1 MTSRC
6 TVEQH
11 WQWYISAMT
20 VVKLKS
26 VDKRTMAAYW
36 TIIFTALAVG
46 AAAIWLL
53 FRRNRQRQ
61 AREWQRRGL
70 KGVSMRNPLLATF
83 LKKRME
89 LEKDELIK
97 KEGKVWGFTML
108 NGYTILVADPELV
121 QQVLSNQFTNFLNRR
136 VTFVDFFKCLKF

>member
-1 MTSRC
+1 
-6 TVEQH
+6 
-11 WQWYISAMT
+11 
-20 VVKLKS
+20 
-26 VDKRTMAAYW
+26 
-36 TIIFTALAVG
+36 
-46 AAAIWLL
+46 
-53 FRRNRQRQ
+53 
-61 AREWQRRGL
+61 
-70 KGVSMRNPLLATF
+70 MRNPLLATF

-108 NGYTILVADPELV
+108 NSYTILVADPELV